1 MSTTGRSDRAISE
14 RQTSGERLRAGDGYL
29 LLLLAEACGWTPTI
43 VGRERGVEVTL
54 RHPIYGE
61 CALAGESVAAVA
73 GTLVEW
79 ALLRA
84 RLGAELRKLG
94 ELAKG
99 VQEAEGVEVSRN
111 GRDA

>member
-1 MSTTGRSDRAISE
+1 MCTSDRSS
-14 RQTSGERLRAGDGYL
+14 RTSLDARSTRLRAGDGYL

-43 VGRERGVEVTL
+43 VARERGVEVTL

-84 RLGAELRKLG
+84 RLGAELVKLAQLAQRCSSGG
-94 ELAKG
+94 EG
-99 VQEAEGVEVSRN
+99 QVSRN
-111 GRDA
+111 GG